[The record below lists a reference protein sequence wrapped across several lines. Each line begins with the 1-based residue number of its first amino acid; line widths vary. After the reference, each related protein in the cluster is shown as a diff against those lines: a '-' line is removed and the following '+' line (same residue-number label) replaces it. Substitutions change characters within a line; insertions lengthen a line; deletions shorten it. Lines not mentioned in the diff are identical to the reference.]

1 MINVTDKTQKVSYT
15 RVVIYID
22 PDFKYSFSEADK
34 LLMWIGNPRELQ
46 SNDPNEALDI
56 PAWSFI
62 LKNESMVPQL
72 KGVLTK
78 VIFETNL

>member
-1 MINVTDKTQKVSYT
+1 M
-15 RVVIYID
+15 VIYID
-22 PDFKYSFSEADK
+22 PDLKYSFSEADK

-62 LKNESMVPQL
+62 LENESMVP
-72 KGVLTK
+72 
-78 VIFETNL
+78 

>member
-1 MINVTDKTQKVSYT
+1 M
-15 RVVIYID
+15 VIYID

-34 LLMWIGNPRELQ
+34 LLMSIGNPRELQ

-62 LKNESMVPQL
+62 LENE
-72 KGVLTK
+72 
-78 VIFETNL
+78 